1 MTLQPLES
9 QVIAKVA
16 DEYRRRGY
24 DVAVKPSGADLP
36 DFLGDFK
43 PDLIARNGTES
54 VVVEVKVGT
63 RTSVAER
70 LWDVAEKVNRQPGW
84 RFSLVFVNPDQPDE
98 ISEAQPASEAVL
110 QERTRIAETL
120 LRSGQR
126 EAAFLL
132 LWSALEGILRRLGER
147 AQLPLTSLPSS
158 TLIREL
164 YSAGEIEREQ
174 FELLLHLLP
183 IRNQLVH
190 GLAYQEHVDVERLRG
205 LVDSLNNEMRTA

>member
-70 LWDVAEKVNRQPGW
+70 LWDVAEKVNVSLAGGFRS
-84 RFSLVFVNPDQPDE
+84 FSSTQTSLMKYPKL
-98 ISEAQPASEAVL
+98 SL
-110 QERTRIAETL
+110 H
-120 LRSGQR
+120 
-126 EAAFLL
+126 
-132 LWSALEGILRRLGER
+132 LRRC
-147 AQLPLTSLPSS
+147 
-158 TLIREL
+158 
-164 YSAGEIEREQ
+164 Y
-174 FELLLHLLP
+174 
-183 IRNQLVH
+183 RN
-190 GLAYQEHVDVERLRG
+190 EPE
-205 LVDSLNNEMRTA
+205 